1 MSKKNQQLRAERAAA
16 ALRETKRRER
26 RRQVLSVV
34 GVLAVIV
41 LIVGG
46 GFLIQSM
53 RDDAGQAL
61 TSSDVPEGTSD
72 TYGVVIGDDS
82 APTTLTIYEDFQ
94 CPICQEFEKETKD
107 KLRAAVEAG
116 KIKID
121 YRMVS
126 FLDKASTN
134 EYSSRALNAAAVV
147 LDTSGVDVFLKFHDL
162 LYENQPKEGGP
173 GPSNADLVKTAVQAG
188 ADEDAVKSGIEDGEF
203 DQWVINTGDQMSK
216 NGVNGT
222 PTLFVNGKSAG
233 DTLGDAV
240 NAALQAAG

>member
-26 RRQVLSVV
+26 RRQVLSVT
-34 GVLAVIV
+34 GVLLAIV

-61 TSSDVPEGTSD
+61 TSSGVPGGTSD

-94 CPICQEFEKETKD
+94 CPICREFEKEAKD
-107 KLRAAVEAG
+107 KLHAAVDAG

-126 FLDKASTN
+126 FLDSESTN

-147 LDTSGVDVFLKFHDL
+147 LDTSGVDVFLAFHDL
-162 LYENQPKEGGP
+162 LYENQPEEGGA
-173 GPSNADLVKTAVQAG
+173 GPTNDELVKLAVQAG
-188 ADEDAVKSGIEDGEF
+188 ADEDAVKGGIEDGEF
-203 DQWVINTGDQMSK
+203 DQWVTNTQDEMSK
-216 NGVNGT
+216 AGVNGT
-222 PTLFVNGKSAG
+222 PTVFVNGKKAG
-233 DTLGDAV
+233 STLGEAV
-240 NAALQAAG
+240 DAALQAAG